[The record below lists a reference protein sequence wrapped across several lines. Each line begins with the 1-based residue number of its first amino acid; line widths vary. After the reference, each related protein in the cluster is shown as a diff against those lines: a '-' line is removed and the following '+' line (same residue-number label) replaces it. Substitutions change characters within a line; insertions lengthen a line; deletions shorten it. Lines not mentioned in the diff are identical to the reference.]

1 MIYAYI
7 YFFFSKNFFF
17 ICNDLY
23 FFLFVRG
30 NLTSLICRYEYQ
42 QLYVGLKED
51 IRRLLV
57 LFPAGVKRKLAKVPL
72 IKSLR
77 NTVSNLQKEMRRT
90 FVFVL
95 SMGGNV
101 QFILFYYFIFF
112 IHSVPK
118 SPVSKGLT
126 YLSTV
131 QESIILYIII
141 NRCCCQEI
149 YFFTYLFIVARCLQ
163 TVSA

>member
-1 MIYAYI
+1 M
-7 YFFFSKNFFF
+7 
-17 ICNDLY
+17 
-23 FFLFVRG
+23 FVRG

-51 IRRLLV
+51 IRRLSV
-57 LFPAGVKRKLAKVPL
+57 LFAAGVKRKLAKVPL

-101 QFILFYYFIFF
+101 QFILFYFF
-112 IHSVPK
+112 HSFCPK
-118 SPVSKGLT
+118 VTCK
-126 YLSTV
+126 
-131 QESIILYIII
+131 
-141 NRCCCQEI
+141 
-149 YFFTYLFIVARCLQ
+149 
-163 TVSA
+163 